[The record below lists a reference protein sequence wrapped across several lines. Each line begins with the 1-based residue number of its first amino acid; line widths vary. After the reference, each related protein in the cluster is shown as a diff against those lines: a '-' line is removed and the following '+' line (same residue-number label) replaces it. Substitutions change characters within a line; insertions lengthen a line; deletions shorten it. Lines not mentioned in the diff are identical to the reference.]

1 MSLRSVEEERNIYI
15 NLITLCINEKN
26 RINVPKENG
35 EFMENISDMRKD
47 QTRITLKGTD
57 LSTIVKFSWNS
68 IEEKAILPSK

>member
-1 MSLRSVEEERNIYI
+1 M
-15 NLITLCINEKN
+15 
-26 RINVPKENG
+26 NVPKENG

-68 IEEKAILPSK
+68 IEEKAILQS